1 MWGGTVRP
9 ENGKHIPGLKE
20 PVMQVKKVTDLESFR
35 EDAMSKVN
43 LFETPRFFCDIY
55 CLRPGHSQKVHRH
68 VANDKLYYIVRGEA
82 TVIVGAESRTLRA
95 GEIVLAPA
103 GEPHGVTNES
113 KDDAVCLVFMA
124 PHPKP

>member
-1 MWGGTVRP
+1 
-9 ENGKHIPGLKE
+9 
-20 PVMQVKKVTDLESFR
+20 MQVKKVTDLESFR
-35 EDAMSKVN
+35 EDAMAKVN

-68 VANDKLYYIVRGEA
+68 AANDKLYYIVRGEA
-82 TVIVGAESRTLRA
+82 TVIVGTESRTLRA

-113 KDDAVCLVFMA
+113 TDDAVCLVFMA
-124 PHPKP
+124 PHPKYQP